1 MRSPSS
7 NNHPLSVQS
16 PITPNWYKLLRYE
29 KAPTN

>member
-16 PITPNWYKLLRYE
+16 PITPRWYKLVRNE
-29 KAPTN
+29 EAPTN